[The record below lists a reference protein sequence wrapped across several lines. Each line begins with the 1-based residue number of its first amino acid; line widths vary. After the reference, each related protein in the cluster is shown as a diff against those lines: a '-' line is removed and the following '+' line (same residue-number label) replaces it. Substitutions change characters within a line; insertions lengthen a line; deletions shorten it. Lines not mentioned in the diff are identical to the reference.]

1 MQKNTNHKKRYTI
14 PQIISEGFL
23 LRIPMSENRY
33 ECDKDQITDLLES
46 IKRAKEEGKESFC
59 LGEMSICREGC
70 RYSVI
75 DGRYRLIIFF
85 LIAIYLASKEMNE
98 GVWHDFVRRNKKN
111 IRLAIPYEDYR
122 PSWLLGLIM
131 STTGRRDLECVMR
144 AVREDFWMY
153 EYYMALKT
161 IMNWFHQ
168 YTKDSTLQEISAYLY
183 HNFYFDFNFISEEK
197 YQPTTKEE
205 LKALCED
212 ENIYLGKIDTSLITD
227 MSGLFAHSNRM
238 KFLGIERWNVS
249 NVVDMSY
256 MFESSCFDHP
266 INLWNVSNVRNMEG
280 MFRYSIFNQCLNS
293 WDVSSVKNMRFMFHT
308 SLFNQPLDEW
318 NVSNVKDMSH
328 MFEATSF
335 NHPID
340 SWDVSSVENLSYM
353 FFDSSFN
360 HPLNSWNVSKV
371 RYMQY
376 MFRGSSFNHPLDSW
390 DVSNVEDM
398 ENMFKD
404 CAYSHSLESW
414 GEKNPFKK

>member
-1 MQKNTNHKKRYTI
+1 MQENTNRRKRYTI

-23 LRIPMSENRY
+23 LRISRGKNDY
-33 ECDKDQITDLLES
+33 KCDKDQITALLES
-46 IKRAKEEGKESFC
+46 IKKTKEEGRESFC

-75 DGRYRLIIFF
+75 DGRHRLIIFF
-85 LIAIYLASKEMNE
+85 LIGIYLASKEINE

-111 IRLAIPYEDYR
+111 IRLAIPYDDCH

-144 AVREDFWMY
+144 AEREDFCMY

-168 YTKDSTLQEISAYLY
+168 YAQDSTLQEISAYLY

-212 ENIYLGKIDTSLITD
+212 ESVYLGKIDTSLITD
-227 MSGLFAHSNRM
+227 MSGLFSQSKRM
-238 KFLGIERWNVS
+238 KFLGIERWNVG

-266 INLWNVSNVRNMEG
+266 INSWNVSNVRNMEG
-280 MFRYSIFNQCLNS
+280 MFRYSIFNQYLNS
-293 WDVSSVKNMRFMFHT
+293 WDVSSVENMRFMFHI
-308 SLFNQPLDEW
+308 SLFNRPLDQW
-318 NVSNVKDMSH
+318 NVSSVKDMSH
-328 MFEATSF
+328 MFEGSAF
-335 NHPID
+335 NHPLN
-340 SWDVSSVENLSYM
+340 SWDVSGVENLSYM
-353 FFDSSFN
+353 FFCSKFNHPLSSWNVSNAKNMSHMFSSSSFN
-360 HPLNSWNVSKV
+360 HP
-371 RYMQY
+371 
-376 MFRGSSFNHPLDSW
+376 
-390 DVSNVEDM
+390 
-398 ENMFKD
+398 
-404 CAYSHSLESW
+404 LESW

>member
-23 LRIPMSENRY
+23 LRIPMGENRY

-249 NVVDMSY
+249 NV
-256 MFESSCFDHP
+256 
-266 INLWNVSNVRNMEG
+266 RNMEG
-280 MFRYSIFNQCLNS
+280 MFRYSIFNQYLNS

-340 SWDVSSVENLSYM
+340 SWDVS
-353 FFDSSFN
+353 
-360 HPLNSWNVSKV
+360 
-371 RYMQY
+371 
-376 MFRGSSFNHPLDSW
+376 
-390 DVSNVEDM
+390 NVEDM